1 MRIETEICEGVQE
14 LEDFLNHGI
23 DYETREP
30 EDIILGIT
38 QDRMCMYYTVIY
50 KVYE

>member
-30 EDIILGIT
+30 EDIIIGIT
-38 QDRMCMYYTVIY
+38 QDRMYYTVIY